1 VDDDGDL
8 ADLIATTEVGAVD
21 QECTLT
27 RYDNNVGDHV
37 CERVEDDKCLRIF
50 NESNMLTKLRQ
61 AVTSRVLEN
70 YADPSEKKSILA
82 SLNGEK
88 GNTKLSYCF
97 SDPAV
102 KDCPLVFVS
111 PGFENATG
119 YAAEFATGRS
129 CRFLQPT
136 SRVINDALNLKDRQ
150 LMRDFCEKPLP
161 TGTSLVNLLINEHF
175 NGRRYWNL
183 LKMEHIYVDGKCYIF
198 AVQKVVNTY
207 MPKVLQKRARNKKLD
222 EKVVQSLE
230 KYLRR
235 LNRLRADIQGSSET
249 IQEIAAQVKTRM
261 QEIKQKS
268 EKGNKGTQSKKKY

>member
-1 VDDDGDL
+1 MLQKVIQAM
-8 ADLIATTEVGAVD
+8 AD
-21 QECTLT
+21 
-27 RYDNNVGDHV
+27 
-37 CERVEDDKCLRIF
+37 
-50 NESNMLTKLRQ
+50 S
-61 AVTSRVLEN
+61 VLKN
-70 YADPSEKKSILA
+70 YADPSERKQVMA

-88 GNTKLSYCF
+88 GNTKLSYCV
-97 SDPAV
+97 SDPGV

-111 PGFENATG
+111 SGFENATG

-150 LMRDFCEKPLP
+150 LMRDFCDKPLP

-198 AVQKVVNTY
+198 AVQRVVNTY

-222 EKVVQSLE
+222 AKVVQSLE
-230 KYLRR
+230 KFLKK
-235 LNRLRADIQGSSET
+235 LNKMRSDIQGSSDT
-249 IQEIAAQVKTRM
+249 IQALAATVKERM

-268 EKGNKGTQSKKKY
+268 DKGKSKKGSNSKKKLKKKK